1 MPMKTMWRCSFMN
14 IKGMFGRM
22 RFKEGKGERK
32 MNRMQI
38 EEGRSRILWTRQ
50 SPELRRELERSGRY
64 RVKQEYLEKK
74 NGNMSSYYDRL
85 YRWYTRAASRILDTG
100 GALYPIWFNLTR
112 DRMLQPVEGS
122 EILAVELPAEA
133 YLLCNYEAWGY
144 VVNFFYVALSRED
157 EERHRAE
164 LRKNGLK
171 SDDELFLTE
180 KGNFYPILKREVE
193 KSWERIFTLRPDDTE
208 RGVAATSWELRSEW
222 IREVRSYEKGA
233 LDGPG

>member
-1 MPMKTMWRCSFMN
+1 
-14 IKGMFGRM
+14 
-22 RFKEGKGERK
+22 

-38 EEGRSRILWTRQ
+38 EEGSSRILWTRQ
-50 SPELRRELERSGRY
+50 SPEFRRELERSGRY

-74 NGNMSSYYDRL
+74 NGNMSGYYDRL

-144 VVNFFYVALSRED
+144 VVNYFYVALSRED

-193 KSWERIFTLRPDDTE
+193 KSWERIFTLCPDDTE
-208 RGVAATSWELRSEW
+208 RDVAATSWELRSEW